1 MDWGTRLQ
9 VTVLQRS
16 VDPRSSRVVLVR
28 DWLGVVA
35 SRRSAI
41 SMSRAVRRSPSPAI
55 LLSTL
60 SSTLSVLL
68 VPAASGG
75 SSDAE
80 GSCFLEQAARGMGDL
95 NVDGW
100 IDGADLGLL
109 LVAWGTSGQGGSDLD
124 GDGVVG
130 GADLSR
136 LLNRWGE
143 LRLLDDEGFLDLPM
157 FVAGDSRIVFISAT
171 GNDTTAAINAHGRG
185 YYLASDP
192 EVGLDPTNPIG
203 TVVAYR
209 TIAAARTA
217 LRDASGTSLRGE
229 PEWMLLRRGDVFD
242 LGSTRFIDLRTAGRS
257 PAEPRVY
264 AAYGDPA
271 TDRPIV
277 EGTPPQFI
285 RSWDGG
291 GNYIVDSIEFRHA
304 GAMPSTGPVS
314 ESAQIWYAS
323 ANIRLEGVRFRS
335 SLGSSIQTVQGR
347 SPQCIEVHRS
357 IVEANWRSGSG
368 LHVQG
373 IFVSTNG
380 EVAIRQCVFDQNGFK
395 EDPLNPATWT
405 SRLVSTGTEG
415 QLPAG
420 TGLQPTRTWFDR
432 NCYLSAAA
440 ELDFDRNIVA
450 RGGGGSSIQMRT
462 GGRAEGN
469 LLLWNHQ
476 ALSVG
481 HGQADRTLLQDAM
494 VRGNCV
500 LHDDHL
506 LPPGGFG
513 VGIAMAVGNEQIGDL
528 IDNVV
533 VHMHRPNNG
542 GGHLVGG
549 GIPAYGSLPA
559 EAAMHLRIA
568 DNVVVTAKGGPS
580 LTVASSAAAD
590 GVLSCEVGGNAIAL
604 TTSGVAGACGD
615 AARPTTFEFGTATS
629 GGNHYHSPSAST
641 HTWGATS
648 GTMAGWRNAGYD
660 AQGASHASIG
670 AIASAAGW
678 LDATTLGDPQGRA
691 GWQRDIESYVRS
703 VDPSF
708 VPDEDISVDAGVPLE
723 RRRPA
728 AAKVRE
734 VLSDPSQYP
743 GSGAFWT
750 ARILSAEEARIA
762 ARRYHAFLVFIERAK
777 QNRRG
782 AWDERYAADAVNDYI
797 RAGFG
802 KAPFTP

>member
-1 MDWGTRLQ
+1 
-9 VTVLQRS
+9 
-16 VDPRSSRVVLVR
+16 
-28 DWLGVVA
+28 
-35 SRRSAI
+35 
-41 SMSRAVRRSPSPAI
+41 
-55 LLSTL
+55 
-60 SSTLSVLL
+60 
-68 VPAASGG
+68 
-75 SSDAE
+75 
-80 GSCFLEQAARGMGDL
+80 MGDL
-95 NVDGW
+95 NLDGW
-100 IDGADLGLL
+100 IDGADLGVL
-109 LVAWGTSGQGGSDLD
+109 LVSWGTAGQGVEDLD

-143 LRLLDDEGFLDLPM
+143 LRLLDEEGFLDLPR
-157 FVAGDSRIVFISAT
+157 FLAGDSRIVFVSAA
-171 GNDTTAAINAHGRG
+171 GDDAAAAMNAQGRG
-185 YYLASDP
+185 YYLPADP
-192 EVGLDPTNPIG
+192 EIGLDPTNPIG
-203 TVVAYR
+203 AVVAYR
-209 TIAAARTA
+209 TIAAARIA

-242 LGSTRFIDLRTAGRS
+242 LGSTRFIDYRTAGRS
-257 PAEPRVY
+257 PSEPRVY

-271 TDRPIV
+271 VDRPIV
-277 EGTPPQFI
+277 QGTPPQFI

-291 GNYIVDSIEFRHA
+291 GNYIVDSLEFRNA
-304 GAMPSTGPVS
+304 GSMPTTGPVS

-323 ANIRLEGVRFRS
+323 ANIRVEGVRFRS
-335 SLGSSIQTVQGR
+335 SRGSSIQTVQGR
-347 SPQCIEVHRS
+347 SPQCVEVHRS

-415 QLPAG
+415 QVPAG

-440 ELDFDRNIVA
+440 ELDFDGNIVS
-450 RGGGGSSIQMRT
+450 RGGGGSSIQMRV

-513 VGIAMAVGNEQIGDL
+513 VGIAMAVGNEQIGEL

-533 VHMHRPNNG
+533 VHLHRPSNG
-542 GGHLVGG
+542 GGHLMGG
-549 GIPAYGSLPA
+549 GIPAYGASPA
-559 EAAMHLRIA
+559 EASMHLRIK
-568 DNVVVTAKGGPS
+568 DNVVVTAKSGPA
-580 LTVASSAAAD
+580 LTMSSSSAPD
-590 GVLSCEVGGNAIAL
+590 GVLSCEVGGNVLAL
-604 TTSGVAGACGD
+604 TTSGVAGACAD
-615 AARPTTFEFGTATS
+615 ALRPSTFEFGTATS
-629 GGNHYHSPSAST
+629 GGNHYHSPSPST

-648 GTMAGWRNAGYD
+648 GTMAGWQGAGYD
-660 AQGASHASIG
+660 ALGASHGSIES
-670 AIASAAGW
+670 IATAAGW
-678 LDATTLGDPQGRA
+678 KDALTLGDPQGRA

-703 VDPSF
+703 IDPSF
-708 VPDEDISVDAGVPLE
+708 VPDEEITVDAGVPLE
-723 RRRPA
+723 RRRPN

-750 ARILSAEEARIA
+750 ARVLSAEEARVA
-762 ARRYHAFLVFIERAK
+762 ARRHHAFLVFIERAK

-797 RAGFG
+797 REGFG
-802 KAPFTP
+802 KPPFVP